1 MPTTSELSAED
12 RREHVAHPARVSS
25 DGPQGGTRPLSD
37 LATPDRSSPVFV
49 TSNYKLSFDAL
60 RSNLK
65 GTPSYLLVLDTKG
78 INVWCAAGKGTFG
91 TDEIEERVRATGL
104 KEVVDHRRLVLPQLG
119 APGVCAHEVKRRT
132 GFTVE
137 YGPVRAEDLPAYM
150 AAGKVTPEMR
160 QVRFNLRDR
169 AVLVPVEMKNYL
181 LWAVLA
187 AILASLL
194 LGWAGLAAVVVLF
207 LTGTVLFPLLLPV
220 LPVKAFSAK
229 GFILGAAV
237 AVAFAL
243 ILVWAEGES
252 NGSVHRTSGSG
263 LGVADITLGRLPR
276 AQLHWVLHP
285 HLQDRGAEGDI
296 PIHTAHGG
304 DVHHRGGPHNCSFVW
319 MPWGGSDGR
328 RDHC

>member
-1 MPTTSELSAED
+1 LTILSTTSELSAED
-12 RREHVAHPARVSS
+12 RREHIAIRLGYHRMDHKVEPGLYELGA
-25 DGPQGGTRPLSD
+25 
-37 LATPDRSSPVFV
+37 PDRSSPVFV

-60 RSNLK
+60 RSSLRE
-65 GTPSYLLVLDTKG
+65 TPSYLLVLDTKG

-91 TDEIEERVRATGL
+91 TDEIEERIRAVGL

-150 AAGKVTPEMR
+150 AAGKATPEMR

-237 AVAFAL
+237 AAAFAL
-243 ILVWAEGES
+243 ILVWAEGEPMES
-252 NGSVHRTSGSG
+252 STIPQVVAWTLLISPWVAYLALNFTGSSTLTSRT
-263 LGVADITLGRLPR
+263 GVRKEIFRYIPLMAVMFIIGVVLTMLLRLD
-276 AQLHWVLHP
+276 A
-285 HLQDRGAEGDI
+285 RGW
-296 PIHTAHGG
+296 
-304 DVHHRGGPHNCSFVW
+304 F
-319 MPWGGSDGR
+319 
-328 RDHC
+328 

>member
-1 MPTTSELSAED
+1 MTGLTTTSELSAGD
-12 RREHVAHPARVSS
+12 RREHVAIRLGYHRMDHKVEPGLYRL
-25 DGPQGGTRPLSD
+25 G
-37 LATPDRSSPVFV
+37 ATDRSSPVFV
-49 TSNYKLSFDAL
+49 TSNYKLSFDAV

-65 GTPSYLLVLDTKG
+65 GIPSYLLVLDTKG

-91 TDEIEERVRATGL
+91 TNEIVERVGATGL

-132 GFTVE
+132 GFAVE

-150 AAGKVTPEMR
+150 AMGKATPEMR
-160 QVRFNLRDR
+160 QVRFNLWDR

-243 ILVWAEGES
+243 ISVWMEGETMNPS
-252 NGSVHRTSGSG
+252 IILQIVAWTLLISPWVAYLALNFTGSSTLTSRTGVRKEIFRYIPLMAVTFTIG
-263 LGVADITLGRLPR
+263 VVLTMLLRLDALG
-276 AQLHWVLHP
+276 W
-285 HLQDRGAEGDI
+285 
-296 PIHTAHGG
+296 
-304 DVHHRGGPHNCSFVW
+304 F
-319 MPWGGSDGR
+319 
-328 RDHC
+328 

>member
-1 MPTTSELSAED
+1 MTAMVTTSELSAAD
-12 RREHVAHPARVSS
+12 RREHVAIRLGYHRMDHKVEPGLYRLG
-25 DGPQGGTRPLSD
+25 D
-37 LATPDRSSPVFV
+37 PDRSSPVFV

-60 RSNLK
+60 RTNLK
-65 GTPSYLLVLDTKG
+65 GVPSYLLVLDTKG

-91 TDEIEERVRATGL
+91 TDEIEERVRATDL
-104 KEVVDHRRLVLPQLG
+104 KDVVDHRRLLLPQLG
-119 APGVCAHEVKRRT
+119 APGVCAHEVRRRT

-187 AILASLL
+187 GLLASLL
-194 LGWAGLAAVVVLF
+194 LGWAGLAAVAVLY
-207 LTGTVLFPLLLPV
+207 LTGTVLFPLLLPL

-243 ILVWAEGES
+243 VLAWSEG
-252 NGSVHRTSGSG
+252 GPMGPFHRPADLG
-263 LGVADITLGRLPR
+263 LGVADIPMGGIPR
-276 AQLHWVLHP
+276 A
-285 HLQDRGAEGDI
+285 
-296 PIHTAHGG
+296 
-304 DVHHRGGPHNCSFVW
+304 
-319 MPWGGSDGR
+319 
-328 RDHC
+328 